1 MRKQSGRLMI
11 LGGGSSQISLLRR
24 AVESGFSTVL
34 ADRDPHAPGRVLAGD
49 YVPASTFDAEAVTAG
64 AERFAVDAIVT
75 AGTDQPVL
83 TAAIASER
91 LGLPF
96 PIDTETALA
105 VTNKRIMKA
114 RFLASGI
121 PSAPYALVH
130 EDDDEE
136 AVRYELRD
144 VKPPYVVKPV
154 DSQGQRG
161 VARAVDVHAVLER
174 GREALAFSRERR
186 YLVESY
192 YPSEEITVSGWVCNG
207 RTHLFSVTDRVTIER
222 GAMIGVCVAHR
233 FPSRHAGTVDSEI
246 RPLVEAVVTSCG
258 IRSGPIY
265 FQLLRGERGFI
276 VNEAACRLGGAY
288 EDEAL
293 PVTTGHDIVAYLLAS
308 AREPGSECGAIASAA
323 SVGSN
328 TPFSIPLLFANPG
341 VVSSYHGADEARR
354 LPGVIAMRFLLPTGT
369 RIDPIRNSTQRI
381 GYAVITGSSRDA
393 VNNTVGRLFSTI
405 AVRGPEGEDLL
416 MDTAARCMI
425 P

>member
-1 MRKQSGRLMI
+1 MI

-24 AVESGFSTVL
+24 AAETGFFTVL
-34 ADRDPHAPGRVLAGD
+34 ADRDPRAPGRALAND
-49 YVPASTFDAEAVTAG
+49 FVPASTFDAEAVIAG
-64 AERFAVDAIVT
+64 ARRYAVDAILT

-96 PIDTETALA
+96 PIDTDTALA

-114 RFLASGI
+114 RFLAAGI
-121 PSAPYALVH
+121 PTASHALVH
-130 EDDDEE
+130 AEDDED
-136 AVRYELRD
+136 AVRRELRN
-144 VKPPYVVKPV
+144 VEPPYVVKPV

-161 VARAVDVHAVLER
+161 VARAADVRAVLER

-192 YPSEEITVSGWVCNG
+192 YPSEEVTVSGWVCNG
-207 RTHLFSVTDRVTIER
+207 RTHLFSVTDRVTIEN
-222 GAMIGVCVAHR
+222 GATIGVCVAHR
-233 FPSRHAGTVDSEI
+233 FPSRHAGIVDAEI
-246 RPLVEAVVTSCG
+246 RPIVEAVVASCG

-265 FQLLRGERGFI
+265 FQFLLGERGVI

-293 PVTTGHDIVAYLLAS
+293 PATTGHDIIAYLLAG

-323 SVGSN
+323 AIASN
-328 TPFSIPLLFANPG
+328 APFSIPLMFANPG
-341 VVSSYHGADEARR
+341 VVSRYRGDHEARM
-354 LPGVIAMRFLLPTGT
+354 LPGVIAMRFLLPVGT
-369 RIDPIRNSTQRI
+369 RIDPIQNSTQRI
-381 GYAVITGSSRDA
+381 GYAVITGPSREA
-393 VNNTVGRLFSTI
+393 VNGTVGRLFSTI
-405 AVRGPEGEDLL
+405 AVCGPAGEDLL